1 MEPNVFYPPG
11 SGSGSSGWTRP
22 SQWRQMPTPSAE
34 EMDCL
39 LAITNDDSN
48 YVAFTIT
55 GGAYYVDWGDGNGNI
70 PYGSGATAYGPQ
82 QNVTFTNGSAS
93 IGWPG
98 ATELAAGQIVRF
110 LTTGVLPSGFAIN
123 TNYFVSATGLSA
135 TTFQLAAT
143 NGGTPIVAGSAG
155 SGTQTALVTY
165 DFATFDPSNL
175 TLTTAGYKQAI
186 VKVTPQSGQH
196 ITGINFQVKHPIL
209 ATSSAYSPQW
219 LDIAINCG
227 NCTSLAVG
235 GLTVTCSWVQRVN
248 VLSIGGITNFSYMF
262 ASCYSL
268 QSVPLFN
275 TAAGTNFS
283 NMFYYCYSIQ
293 SVPLFNTAAG
303 TNFSGMFYQCLS
315 LQSVPLFNTAAG
327 TNFSYMFASCS
338 SLQSVPL
345 FNTAA
350 GTNFSGM
357 FYQCLSLQSVPLF
370 NTAAGTNFSSMFQG
384 CSSLQSVPLF
394 NTAAGTIFSNM
405 FYYCSSLA
413 EGALSGTTYAISYS
427 GCKLS
432 EAALVAIFTA
442 LGSANGGSQTITV
455 TGTWGDALLT
465 AADKAIAT
473 GKGWTVAT

>member
-1 MEPNVFYPPG
+1 MGLSLNIQSNLVSLSPNNWVRPP
-11 SGSGSSGWTRP
+11 
-22 SQWRQMPTPSAE
+22 QWLPMPTPGAE

-39 LAITNDDSN
+39 LAVTNDDSN

-55 GGAYYVDWGDGNGNI
+55 GGAYYVDWGDGNGQI

-110 LTTGVLPSGFAIN
+110 LTTGALPSGFAIN

-165 DFATFDPSNL
+165 DFATFDPTNP

-196 ITGINFQVKHPIL
+196 ITGISFQVKHPIL

-235 GLTVTCSWVQRVN
+235 GSTV
-248 VLSIGGITNFSYMF
+248 Y
-262 ASCYSL
+262 
-268 QSVPLFN
+268 LF
-275 TAAGTNFS
+275 
-283 NMFYYCYSIQ
+283 
-293 SVPLFNTAAG
+293 
-303 TNFSGMFYQCLS
+303 
-315 LQSVPLFNTAAG
+315 
-327 TNFSYMFASCS
+327 
-338 SLQSVPL
+338 
-345 FNTAA
+345 
-350 GTNFSGM
+350 
-357 FYQCLSLQSVPLF
+357 
-370 NTAAGTNFSSMFQG
+370 
-384 CSSLQSVPLF
+384 
-394 NTAAGTIFSNM
+394 
-405 FYYCSSLA
+405 
-413 EGALSGTTYAISYS
+413 
-427 GCKLS
+427 
-432 EAALVAIFTA
+432 
-442 LGSANGGSQTITV
+442 LGSKS
-455 TGTWGDALLT
+455 
-465 AADKAIAT
+465 
-473 GKGWTVAT
+473 

>member
-1 MEPNVFYPPG
+1 
-11 SGSGSSGWTRP
+11 
-22 SQWRQMPTPSAE
+22 MPTPGAE

-39 LAITNDDSN
+39 LAVTNDDSN

-110 LTTGVLPSGFAIN
+110 LTTGALPTGFAIN

-196 ITGINFQVKHPIL
+196 ITGISFQVKHPIL

-235 GLTVTCSWVQRVN
+235 GSTVTCSWVQRVN
-248 VLSIGGITNFSYMF
+248 VLSIGGITNFSNMF
-262 ASCYSL
+262 LNCYSL

-283 NMFYYCYSIQ
+283 NMFQ
-293 SVPLFNTAAG
+293 G
-303 TNFSGMFYQCLS
+303 
-315 LQSVPLFNTAAG
+315 
-327 TNFSYMFASCS
+327 CS

-350 GTNFSGM
+350 GTNFS
-357 FYQCLSLQSVPLF
+357 
-370 NTAAGTNFSSMFQG
+370 
-384 CSSLQSVPLF
+384 
-394 NTAAGTIFSNM
+394 NM
-405 FYYCSSLA
+405 FYELLLA
-413 EGALSGTTYAISYS
+413 AVCPVVQYGGGNELLQYVLELLLASVCPIVQYGGWTELLRYVPELLLAAIRPIVQYGGGNELLQHVLSMLLAAICPIVQYS
-427 GCKLS
+427 GGN
-432 EAALVAIFTA
+432 E
-442 LGSANGGSQTITV
+442 
-455 TGTWGDALLT
+455 LLQY
-465 AADKAIAT
+465 
-473 GKGWTVAT
+473 VL

>member
-1 MEPNVFYPPG
+1 
-11 SGSGSSGWTRP
+11 
-22 SQWRQMPTPSAE
+22 
-34 EMDCL
+34 MDCL

-48 YVAFTIT
+48 YVALAIT
-55 GGAYYVDWGDGNGNI
+55 GDAYYVDWGDGNGNI

-110 LTTGVLPSGFAIN
+110 LTTGALPTGFAIN
-123 TNYFVSATGLSA
+123 TNYFVSATGLTA

-165 DFATFDPSNL
+165 DFATFDPTNA
-175 TLTTAGYKQAI
+175 TLTTYGYKQAI

-196 ITGINFQVKHPIL
+196 ITGISFQVKHPIL
-209 ATSSAYSPQW
+209 ATLNATPQW

-235 GLTVTCSWVQRVN
+235 GATVACSWVQRVN
-248 VLSIGGITNFSYMF
+248 VLSIGSITNFYNMF

-283 NMFYYCYSIQ
+283 Y
-293 SVPLFNTAAG
+293 
-303 TNFSGMFYQCLS
+303 MFYQCYS

-327 TNFSYMFASCS
+327 TDFYNMFYGCS

-350 GTNFSGM
+350 GTNFSNM
-357 FYQCLSLQSVPLF
+357 FYQC
-370 NTAAGTNFSSMFQG
+370 
-384 CSSLQSVPLF
+384 
-394 NTAAGTIFSNM
+394 
-405 FYYCSSLA
+405 YSLA
-413 EGALSGTTYAISYS
+413 WGALSGTTYAISYS

-432 EAALVAIFTA
+432 EAALVATFTA

>member
-1 MEPNVFYPPG
+1 
-11 SGSGSSGWTRP
+11 
-22 SQWRQMPTPSAE
+22 
-34 EMDCL
+34 MDCL

-48 YVAFTIT
+48 YVALAIT
-55 GGAYYVDWGDGNGNI
+55 GDAYYVDWGDGNGNI

-110 LTTGVLPSGFAIN
+110 LTTGALPTGFAIN
-123 TNYFVSATGLSA
+123 TNYFVSATGLTA

-165 DFATFDPSNL
+165 DFATFDPTNA
-175 TLTTAGYKQAI
+175 TLTTYGYKQAI

-196 ITGINFQVKHPIL
+196 ITGISFQVKHPIL
-209 ATSSAYSPQW
+209 ATLNATPQW

-235 GLTVTCSWVQRVN
+235 GATVACSWVQRVN
-248 VLSIGGITNFSYMF
+248 VLSIGSITNFYNMF

-283 NMFYYCYSIQ
+283 NMFYQCYS
-293 SVPLFNTAAG
+293 
-303 TNFSGMFYQCLS
+303 
-315 LQSVPLFNTAAG
+315 
-327 TNFSYMFASCS
+327 
-338 SLQSVPL
+338 
-345 FNTAA
+345 
-350 GTNFSGM
+350 
-357 FYQCLSLQSVPLF
+357 
-370 NTAAGTNFSSMFQG
+370 
-384 CSSLQSVPLF
+384 
-394 NTAAGTIFSNM
+394 
-405 FYYCSSLA
+405 LA
-413 EGALSGTTYAISYS
+413 WGALSGTTYAISYS

-432 EAALVAIFTA
+432 EAALVATFTA

>member
-1 MEPNVFYPPG
+1 MGLSLNIQSNLVSPNNWVRPP
-11 SGSGSSGWTRP
+11 
-22 SQWRQMPTPSAE
+22 QWLPMPTPGAE

-39 LAITNDDSN
+39 LAVTNDDSN

-55 GGAYYVDWGDGNGNI
+55 GGAYYVDWGDGNGQI

-82 QNVTFTNGSAS
+82 QNVTFTNDSAS
-93 IGWPG
+93 ISWPG

-110 LTTGVLPSGFAIN
+110 LTTGTLPTGFATK
-123 TNYFVSATGLSA
+123 TNYFVSATGLTA

-165 DFATFDPSNL
+165 DFATFDPTNA
-175 TLTTAGYKQAI
+175 TLTTYGYKQAI
-186 VKVTPQSGQH
+186 VEVTPQSGQH
-196 ITGINFQVKHPIL
+196 ITGISFQVKHPIL
-209 ATSSAYSPQW
+209 ATSGAYSTAW
-219 LDIAINCG
+219 LDIQINCG
-227 NCTSLAVG
+227 NCTSLNVG
-235 GLTVTCSWVQRVN
+235 GATLACGWVQRVN
-248 VLSIGGITNFSYMF
+248 ILSIGSITNFSSMF
-262 ASCYSL
+262 WDCYSL

-275 TAAGTNFS
+275 TAAGTNFYY
-283 NMFYYCYSIQ
+283 MFYNC
-293 SVPLFNTAAG
+293 F
-303 TNFSGMFYQCLS
+303 S
-315 LQSVPLFNTAAG
+315 LQSVPLFNTAAV
-327 TNFSYMFASCS
+327 TDFSGMFDNCY

-357 FYQCLSLQSVPLF
+357 FYNCYSLQSVPLFNTAAGTTFTNMFYNCSALQSVPLF
-370 NTAAGTNFSSMFQG
+370 NTAAGTNFATMFYG
-384 CSSLQSVPLF
+384 CSALQSVPLF
-394 NTAAGTIFSNM
+394 NTAAGTTFNYM
-405 FYYCSSLA
+405 FYNCYALA

-473 GKGWTVAT
+473 GKSWTVAT